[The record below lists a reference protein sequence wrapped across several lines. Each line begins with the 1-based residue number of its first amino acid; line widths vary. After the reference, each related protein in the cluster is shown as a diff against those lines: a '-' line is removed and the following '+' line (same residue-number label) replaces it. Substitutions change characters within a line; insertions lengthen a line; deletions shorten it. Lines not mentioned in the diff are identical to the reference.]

1 MTSTSL
7 NDAVSSPCVARHIN
21 HVAIAVTDLEESL
34 ALYSRL
40 FSVSGG
46 EIEEIED
53 QAVRATLLRVGGSQL
68 ELIQPTDSVGAIAR
82 FIERRGEGLHHVC
95 FEVDGLQETLDTLA
109 AADVDLIDTAP
120 REGLSGMIAFL
131 HPRSTGGVL
140 IELVD
145 QDGARR

>member
-1 MTSTSL
+1 MTGTS
-7 NDAVSSPCVARHIN
+7 DSDPTSSPCVARHIN
-21 HVAIAVTDLEESL
+21 HVAIAVHDLEGSL
-34 ALYSRL
+34 ALYGRL
-40 FSVSGG
+40 FGVSGG
-46 EIEEIED
+46 DIEEIED
-53 QAVRATLLRVGGSQL
+53 QAVRATLLRIGGSQL
-68 ELIQPTDSVGAIAR
+68 ELIQPTDSKGAIAR

-95 FEVDGLQETLDTLA
+95 FEVDGLQRTLDGLA

-140 IELVD
+140 VELVD